1 MEPETSEVNLDR
13 DWIEL
18 FVEAVGSHHCLWNTG
33 SKLHRDR
40 VKKEQV
46 WVAVSSAL
54 KAKWS
59 ESDAH
64 EDHCRKWWKKLRDN
78 YVREK
83 NRVAVSEAKADIQ
96 IQVQGQLAL
105 T

>member
-1 MEPETSEVNLDR
+1 M
-13 DWIEL
+13 IEF
-18 FVEAVGSHHCLWNTG
+18 FVEAVRSHRCLWDTG

-40 VKKEQV
+40 VKKELV
-46 WVAVSSAL
+46 WVVVSSAL

-64 EDHCRKWWKKLRDN
+64 EDHCRKWWKKLRDY

-83 NRVAVSEAKADIQ
+83 HRVAVSEAKAGIPDP
-96 IQVQGQLAL
+96 GPGPA
-105 T
+105 